1 MAKNFIA
8 LSVPHMT
15 GDEQF
20 FMGEPFEKNW
30 ISHLGETVDSFE
42 VEFAKYLGVSS
53 AFATHSGTAAIHL
66 ALRVLDVQ
74 PGDIVFCS
82 TLTFIATLNP
92 ILYQHAIPVLID
104 SEPDTW
110 NMSPLALERAL
121 EDYRKEGKLPKA
133 ILVAN
138 IFGQSAA
145 YDQLCPIAEKYGVPI
160 VEDACESLGARYDGQ
175 KSGTFGV
182 LSAFSFSG
190 NKMITTSAGG
200 MLVSKQLD
208 YINLARWYGLQARDP
223 GVMQY
228 SHGAMGN
235 NYRLSNIL
243 AGIGRAQ
250 LRALDQ
256 RVAQRRAVFEHYVA
270 GLKDVEEVSFM
281 PEPALSFSSRWL
293 SVALLDPNSKMEIP
307 KLVEYFRAEN
317 IETRRVFWPMHH
329 QPIGKSCRYYEHT
342 PGHSVSDEIY
352 ERGICLPSSS
362 SLSREDQLRVIE
374 ALKQAIGLKQA
385 A

>member
-1 MAKNFIA
+1 MAKKFIA

-20 FMGEPFEKNW
+20 FMGEPFQKNW

-42 VEFAKYLGVSS
+42 AEFAQYLGVSS

-66 ALRVLDVQ
+66 ALRVLDVK
-74 PGDIVFCS
+74 PGDKVFCS
-82 TLTFIATLNP
+82 SLTFIATLNP
-92 ILYQHAIPVLID
+92 VLYQYAIPVFID
-104 SEPDTW
+104 SDADTW
-110 NMSPLALERAL
+110 NMSPVALERAL
-121 EDYRKEGKLPKA
+121 QQAQQQGDLPKA
-133 ILVAN
+133 ILVAD

-145 YDQLCPIAEKYGVPI
+145 FDQICPIAERYGVPI
-160 VEDACESLGARYDGQ
+160 VEDACESLGANYEDQ

-200 MLVSKQLD
+200 MLVAKNID
-208 YINLARWYGLQARDP
+208 YVNKARWLGLQAREP
-223 GVMQY
+223 GILQY
-228 SHGAMGN
+228 CHGAMGN

-250 LRALDQ
+250 LKALDL
-256 RVAQRRAVFEHYVA
+256 RVRQRRAVFDRYVA
-270 GLKDVEEVSFM
+270 AFTGSNAISFM
-281 PEPALSFSSRWL
+281 PEPAKSFSSRWL
-293 SVALLDPNSKMEIP
+293 SVALINEKTGINIP
-307 KLVEYFRAEN
+307 DLIEHFRNEN

-329 QPIGKSCRYYEHT
+329 QPIGQAYAYFEHE
-342 PGHSVSDEIY
+342 PGLSVSDSLY

-362 SLSREDQLRVIE
+362 SMSVEDQNRVIE
-374 ALKQAIGLKQA
+374 VLRSALT
-385 A
+385 

>member
-92 ILYQHAIPVLID
+92 ILYQHATPVLID

>member
-66 ALRVLDVQ
+66 ALRVLDIK
-74 PGDIVFCS
+74 PGDVVFCS
-82 TLTFIATLNP
+82 SLTFIATLNP
-92 ILYQHAIPVLID
+92 ILYQYATPVFID
-104 SEPDTW
+104 SEPSTW
-110 NMSPLALERAL
+110 NMSPAALERAL
-121 EDYRKEGKLPKA
+121 EDANRKGKLPKA
-133 ILVAN
+133 ILVAD

-145 YDQLCPIAEKYGVPI
+145 FDEIGPIAEKYGVPI
-160 VEDACESLGARYDGQ
+160 VEDACESLGASYNEH

-200 MLVSKQLD
+200 MLVSKNLE
-208 YINLARWYGLQARDP
+208 YINRARWYGLQARDP
-223 GVMQY
+223 GILQY
-228 SHGAMGN
+228 SHGAVGN

-250 LRALDQ
+250 LRALDL
-256 RVAQRRAVFEHYVA
+256 RVSQRRAVFDRYVT
-270 GLKDVEEVSFM
+270 GLSGDEGISFM
-281 PEPALSFSSRWL
+281 PEPAKSFSSRWL
-293 SVALLDPNSKMEIP
+293 SVALIDEKTGIQLPELI
-307 KLVEYFRAEN
+307 EHFRSEN

-329 QPIGKSCRYYEHT
+329 QPIGKGYDYFEHS
-342 PGHSVSDEIY
+342 PGVSISDGLY

-362 SLSREDQLRVIE
+362 SLSEEDQNRVIE
-374 ALKQAIGLKQA
+374 VLRSALSVKKA